1 MKLTAAS
8 IKGSKVPNKMTS
20 EGKLA
25 KFKLGKVCAFYRQNM
40 YILDC
45 IIKTDIEA
53 ERDT

>member
-1 MKLTAAS
+1 
-8 IKGSKVPNKMTS
+8 MTS

-25 KFKLGKVCAFYRQNM
+25 KFKLGKVCAFYGQNM

-45 IIKTDIEA
+45 TIKTDIKD